1 MQTKEFAS
9 ATIRRLPAL
18 AAVGGLLLCAN
29 AGAQV
34 LTWDEGVDGDLST
47 DPEMPTPVSFVAGS
61 NTVRGQM
68 QDPDDTRDYITFT
81 IADGQSLTAVLLN
94 DYTDVDS
101 GGPGD
106 RGFVAVNEGDT
117 SFIPGFDTG
126 DLFLGGAHL
135 DPDPAGTDYLAIL
148 AGAPQAGTGFTPPLG
163 PGTYS
168 FLVQQTGPELTA
180 YELEFVLAEDAE
192 DIGGSTSDVT
202 TITAIC
208 RNLSTGQSVN
218 QPGLAG
224 APWNCTAAGL
234 LADSGD
240 QVLQIVVGRASCGAD
255 PCAIGGMTTGVDASS
270 TLCRN
275 ISTGQTT
282 NVAVS
287 GGAWDCTGGGFA
299 ASNGNIILQ
308 VIRGASQ
315 RAPSELH

>member
-1 MQTKEFAS
+1 MDIKQTPNAGFAS
-9 ATIRRLPAL
+9 VLIV
-18 AAVGGLLLCAN
+18 AASCLYCTA

-34 LTWDEGVDGDLST
+34 LTWDESIDGDLST
-47 DPEMPTPVSFVAGS
+47 DPDMPTPVTFVEGG
-61 NTVRGQM
+61 NTIRGQM

-81 IADGQSLTAVLLN
+81 IADGQQLTSVLLN
-94 DYTDVDS
+94 QYQDVDS

-135 DPDPAGTDYLAIL
+135 DPDPVGTDYLAIL

-180 YELEFVLAEDAE
+180 YELEFVIFEEQAAQ
-192 DIGGSTSDVT
+192 IGGSTSDVT

-208 RNLSTGQSVN
+208 RNLSTGQSVT
-218 QPGLAG
+218 QPGLSG
-224 APWNCTAAGL
+224 APWNCTEAGL
-234 LADSGD
+234 EASGGD
-240 QVLQIVVGRASCGAD
+240 QVLQIVVGIASCGAD
-255 PCAIGGMTTGVDASS
+255 PCDIAGMTMGVNATS

-275 ISTGQTT
+275 ITTGDVA
-282 NVAVS
+282 NVPVS
-287 GGAWDCTGGGFA
+287 GEAWNCTAGGFS
-299 ASNGNIILQ
+299 ASNGNIVLQ
-308 VIRGASQ
+308 VIRGAVA
-315 RAPSELH
+315 APSVSY